1 MRADNHNMDD
11 RKYVKRRRVPRR
23 EYDGRVGLLYRG
35 AYEVCRASQIGEGG
49 MMLHTPTEMQV
60 GDRVVLTFK
69 PPGVEQTVVQ
79 STVRFAMPEE
89 DGPGFK
95 YGLEFMNLEFQAK
108 RQIRSFV
115 ASKKVADINISA

>member
-1 MRADNHNMDD
+1 MSDN

-23 EYDGRVGLLYRG
+23 EYDGLVGLLFHG
-35 AYEVCRASQIGEGG
+35 QYEVCRASQIGEGG
-49 MMLHTPTEMQV
+49 MMLHTEAEMQI

-79 STVRFAMPEE
+79 SVVRFSMKDEE
-89 DGPGFK
+89 RVGFK
-95 YGLEFMNLEFQAK
+95 YGLEFTNLGFQAK

-115 ASKKVADINISA
+115 ASKKVGEVKISA